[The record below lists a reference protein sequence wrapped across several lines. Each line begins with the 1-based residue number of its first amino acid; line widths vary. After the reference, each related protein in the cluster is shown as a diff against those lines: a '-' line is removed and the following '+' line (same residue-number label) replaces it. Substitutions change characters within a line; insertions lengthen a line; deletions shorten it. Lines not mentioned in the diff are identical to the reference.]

1 MKAQT
6 ALPQALYRT
15 NLQLQARLAALLQ
28 DTARQWLDFWQR
40 LVEEGVLESD
50 AGLQA
55 LGRHDWQALAA
66 LPADAFWRQ
75 VQQRFGDQQAAA
87 QVAVAVQAAFARG
100 LQDAMRDWRRDT
112 AAALDEAGLGFPAN
126 NPMWGAL
133 FQGWDAIPP
142 GLVVSAATAG
152 ASKPSAPRA
161 RAPKPAP
168 RPRPA
173 SPRGAKPRRAGKP
186 RAPEAA
192 PRP

>member
-1 MKAQT
+1 MPRRWRPAAAPTAARGCVPTTRATTRPSCLIRTATTSRPCITAPPNAAPPRSASGSGNERRGTAAHASGRSAMKAQT

-100 LQDAMRDWRRDT
+100 LQDAMRDWRR
-112 AAALDEAGLGFPAN
+112 
-126 NPMWGAL
+126 
-133 FQGWDAIPP
+133 
-142 GLVVSAATAG
+142 
-152 ASKPSAPRA
+152 
-161 RAPKPAP
+161 
-168 RPRPA
+168 
-173 SPRGAKPRRAGKP
+173 
-186 RAPEAA
+186 
-192 PRP
+192 

>member
-66 LPADAFWRQ
+66 LPAEAFWRQ
-75 VQQRFGDQQAAA
+75 LQQRFGDQQAAT
-87 QVAVAVQAAFARG
+87 QVAVAAQTAFARG
-100 LQDAMRDWRRDT
+100 LQEALQAWQEDTVQALEAAGLALPLSGDWAALSGDWAALFAHWPPPPGRASQ
-112 AAALDEAGLGFPAN
+112 AAASASPAT
-126 NPMWGAL
+126 G
-133 FQGWDAIPP
+133 
-142 GLVVSAATAG
+142 
-152 ASKPSAPRA
+152 
-161 RAPKPAP
+161 PAP
-168 RPRPA
+168 RRRPRKTAPAAKPAAKRTSPRP
-173 SPRGAKPRRAGKP
+173 RRK
-186 RAPEAA
+186 
-192 PRP
+192 

>member
-133 FQGWDAIPP
+133 FQSWDAIPP
-142 GLVVSAATAG
+142 GLVASAATAE